1 MRGKGSARRRGS
13 REHTAFCYGRD
24 SGRTVR
30 SEGSPGGAAAQEDNV
45 GLWRCRGSAG
55 ARALVKGSESSVGES
70 GEWRLPAVGGKDRR
84 KQGTSPEKRCGSMTE
99 WTPRPGAWAGA

>member
-24 SGRTVR
+24 SGRTVP

-55 ARALVKGSESSVGES
+55 ARALVKGSESSLGS
-70 GEWRLPAVGGKDRR
+70 LGNGGSLLWEERTTTNKGQAPRR
-84 KQGTSPEKRCGSMTE
+84 
-99 WTPRPGAWAGA
+99 GAAL